1 MAQTEFRKLKRFE
14 LVDIIYQLQE
24 ELEEQKKINEE
35 LERRL
40 ADKELKMTEAG
51 SIAQAAVAL
60 SGLMETAQQAADQY
74 LLSVRGLVWRSEM
87 AARQQTADASLES
100 EKILCEARRKA
111 GQICDKAQKEADAL
125 RSQAQKEADALRS
138 QVQKEAEQ
146 LRDQTPEKAEEIPG
160 RIQEGAETRDD
171 RAGDGR
177 RQQ

>member
-60 SGLMETAQQAADQY
+60 SELMETAQQAADQY

-100 EKILCEARRKA
+100 EKILREARRKA

-125 RSQAQKEADALRS
+125 RSQA
-138 QVQKEAEQ
+138 QKEAEQ

>member
-100 EKILCEARRKA
+100 EKILREARRKA

-125 RSQAQKEADALRS
+125 RSQAQKEA
-138 QVQKEAEQ
+138 EQ

-160 RIQEGAETRDD
+160 RIQEEAETRDD

>member
-51 SIAQAAVAL
+51 SIARAAVAL

-100 EKILCEARRKA
+100 EKILREARKKA

-125 RSQAQKEADALRS
+125 RSQAQKEA
-138 QVQKEAEQ
+138 EQ
-146 LRDQTPEKAEEIPG
+146 FRDQTPEKGEEIPG
-160 RIQEGAETRDD
+160 RIQEEAETRDD